1 MANKKLAERKK
12 NKKAQEK
19 DQAKVKSRLEIAKVK
34 KEARQAAL
42 EEKKSAPKLEP
53 IVNEVLVA
61 NSEALAN
68 IERNLQMLK
77 DLEAEYIASQ
87 NAKENLQEELEA
99 EGYKTLDEKMAALR
113 LRATENAKQVS
124 EISEELLPQD

>member
-1 MANKKLAERKK
+1 MTSKKLAERKK

-19 DQAKVKSRLEIAKVK
+19 DQAKVKARLETAKVK
-34 KEARQAAL
+34 KEARLAAL
-42 EEKKSAPKLEP
+42 EEKKNTPKLEP

-113 LRATENAKQVS
+113 LRATENEKQVS
-124 EISEELLPQD
+124 EISE